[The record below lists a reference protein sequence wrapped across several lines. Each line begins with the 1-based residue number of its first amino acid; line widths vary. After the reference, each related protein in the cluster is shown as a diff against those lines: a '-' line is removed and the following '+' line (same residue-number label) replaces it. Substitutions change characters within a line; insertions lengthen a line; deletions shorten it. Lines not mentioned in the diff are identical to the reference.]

1 VSIQQAETLREDEE
15 FAFCRGRSN
24 NDERPTILSV
34 EPVSAHPVPGI
45 LERLEHKHALR
56 AELGS
61 DWAARPLTLVRRE
74 SIRSR
79 SAPPDVSDRLMIPE
93 RLYGREREI
102 DELRASFDRGAA
114 NGIPELVLA
123 PLGLHDVGQLVGDAL
138 HCMPEEAQPLARLLQ
153 ERPAGIRSWRSSSS
167 RRWLKRVCSRSI
179 RSRQPGGGTSTASAL
194 GDYTDNAVDLAG
206 NLRRLSANPQ
216 EA

>member
-1 VSIQQAETLREDEE
+1 MSIQQAETLREDEE

-34 EPVSAHPVPGI
+34 DPVSAHPVPGI

-56 AELGS
+56 VELGS
-61 DWAARPLTLVRRE
+61 AWAARPLTLVRRE

-123 PLGLHDVGQLVGDAL
+123 PLGLHDVGQLVVDAL
-138 HCMPEEAQPLARLLQ
+138 HCMPGRGGA
-153 ERPAGIRSWRSSSS
+153 
-167 RRWLKRVCSRSI
+167 
-179 RSRQPGGGTSTASAL
+179 PGASAA
-194 GDYTDNAVDLAG
+194 GETGGNPFLAIQLFTALAKEG
-206 NLRRLSANPQ
+206 LLALDPVAPAWQWDINRIRARGLHGQRGGSCREP
-216 EA
+216 